1 MGLDH
6 TWKRDIMRQEWSL
19 LCERLSTQIDKTNKI
34 FKEFLFDDA
43 FIVGISWQYLSLL
56 ATFSSFHLYYHD
68 TQL

>member
-34 FKEFLFDDA
+34 FKEFLFDDDSTV
-43 FIVGISWQYLSLL
+43 IETDVLKCVYLKCL
-56 ATFSSFHLYYHD
+56 
-68 TQL
+68 